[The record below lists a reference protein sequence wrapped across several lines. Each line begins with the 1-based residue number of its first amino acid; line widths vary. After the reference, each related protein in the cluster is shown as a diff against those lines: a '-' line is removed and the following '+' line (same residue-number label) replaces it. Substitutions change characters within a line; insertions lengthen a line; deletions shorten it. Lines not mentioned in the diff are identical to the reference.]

1 MMLAILDPMEVN
13 DHCHPYYI
21 LWTGRKEFSW
31 FGVVGDNLKDRYWE
45 WNPPLEINLAKIWH
59 KTQDAKNFTRFLSIV
74 MLEEYLHIEVR
85 NECTGP
91 PMGTGSLPIG
101 YKGRKEEWYM
111 RNLLIELHGGEWFC
125 PYHSSLCD
133 HHDGYMF
140 AKMGIETKRRGG
152 ASNHSIVIELLVDF
166 IDEGKFSLGDIERRK
181 RLIRDLF
188 VGCEGDEISDF
199 TAGFLMYVNYK
210 LYDLME
216 DKKL

>member
-1 MMLAILDPMEVN
+1 
-13 DHCHPYYI
+13 
-21 LWTGRKEFSW
+21 
-31 FGVVGDNLKDRYWE
+31 
-45 WNPPLEINLAKIWH
+45 
-59 KTQDAKNFTRFLSIV
+59 
-74 MLEEYLHIEVR
+74 
-85 NECTGP
+85 
-91 PMGTGSLPIG
+91 
-101 YKGRKEEWYM
+101 M

-166 IDEGKFSLGDIERRK
+166 IDEGKFSVGDIERRR

-188 VGCEGDEISDF
+188 VGYEGDEISDF
-199 TAGFLMYVNYK
+199 TEGFLMYVNYK